1 MHSLN
6 RSIATKSIMCVTMTD
21 YEYILK
27 QAKKSYY
34 SKWDDEELRK
44 CVDML
49 EHLSRQELVSL
60 YNSRWVFNG
69 TVLRQQIFNVLF
81 KEQIG
86 KREERVKNLE
96 TVDLIAEFQDKKGGN
111 VSLCRE
117 ELKVRYE
124 AGQDVEIITEA
135 FNASNKKDQ
144 QWIIKQEKKA
154 KDGDKK

>member
-1 MHSLN
+1 M
-6 RSIATKSIMCVTMTD
+6 AD

-34 SKWDDEELRK
+34 TKWDDEELRK

-49 EHLSRQELVSL
+49 EHLSRRELLLL

-96 TVDLIAEFQDKKGGN
+96 TVDLIAEFQDKKSGN
-111 VSLCRE
+111 VAL
-117 ELKVRYE
+117 VRKEMRDRYK
-124 AGQDVEIITEA
+124 AGKDKQLIADA
-135 FNASNKKDQ
+135 FSHATKSDQ
-144 QWIIKQEKKA
+144 QWVKSQIRKEQYGDSNNHNYQWKKTSW
-154 KDGDKK
+154 K

>member
-1 MHSLN
+1 
-6 RSIATKSIMCVTMTD
+6 MTD

-34 SKWDDEELRK
+34 AKWDDEELRK

-49 EHLSRQELVSL
+49 EHLSRRELLLL

-96 TVDLIAEFQDKKGGN
+96 TVDLITEFQDKKGGN
-111 VSLCRE
+111 VALCRE
-117 ELKVRYE
+117 ELKARYE
-124 AGQDVEIITEA
+124 AGRDVEMITEA
-135 FNASNKKDQ
+135 LNASNKKDQ
-144 QWIIKQEKKA
+144 QWIVKQEKKA

>member
-1 MHSLN
+1 
-6 RSIATKSIMCVTMTD
+6 MCVTMTD

-34 SKWDDEELRK
+34 AKWDDEELRK

-81 KEQIG
+81 KDQIG

-111 VSLCRE
+111 VALCRE
-117 ELKVRYE
+117 ELKARYE
-124 AGQDVEIITEA
+124 AGRDVEMITEA

-144 QWIIKQEKKA
+144 QWVINQEKKA